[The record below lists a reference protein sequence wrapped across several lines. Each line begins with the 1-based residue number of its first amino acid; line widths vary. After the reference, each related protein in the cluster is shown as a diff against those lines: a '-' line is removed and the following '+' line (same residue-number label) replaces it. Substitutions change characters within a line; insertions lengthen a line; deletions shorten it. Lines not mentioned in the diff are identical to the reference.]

1 MSLNAL
7 VDLQLWMCHLLVD
20 LSGKYLTSVVV
31 LLSCYIHIRN
41 INPLIDSIAIDMQMR
56 WIISLLAQLDWTL
69 ILSLSM
75 FLMQHTGSWGM
86 FSWVATIRYLTMGIR
101 ESDLQKLL
109 KWIFTRSVC
118 PFVSISSSEHLVSW
132 NISIGRGIE
141 SKPQT
146 IITCK
151 YVWARCGF
159 DEACYV
165 NMCKNLF

>member
-1 MSLNAL
+1 MSLKLVREMSLNAL

-75 FLMQHTGSWGM
+75 FLMTHRILGDVFMGRYHTVFDYGNQ
-86 FSWVATIRYLTMGIR
+86 R
-101 ESDLQKLL
+101 
-109 KWIFTRSVC
+109 
-118 PFVSISSSEHLVSW
+118 
-132 NISIGRGIE
+132 IGF
-141 SKPQT
+141 
-146 IITCK
+146 
-151 YVWARCGF
+151 A
-159 DEACYV
+159 EAS
-165 NMCKNLF
+165 